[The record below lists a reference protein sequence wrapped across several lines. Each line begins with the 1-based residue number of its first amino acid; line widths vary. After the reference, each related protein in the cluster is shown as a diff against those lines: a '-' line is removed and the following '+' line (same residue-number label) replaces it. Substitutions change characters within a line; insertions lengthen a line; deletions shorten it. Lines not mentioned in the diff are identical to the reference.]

1 MTLKN
6 QTMNEER
13 KFANS
18 ANFRDRLTIL
28 TNWFVNNF
36 KEKGVGKSFN
46 YQSL

>member
-18 ANFRDRLTIL
+18 ANFRGRLQFSPADLLTIL
-28 TNWFVNNF
+28 KRKVLVSHLTIN
-36 KEKGVGKSFN
+36 
-46 YQSL
+46 L